1 MKRMTMCLLCVVI
14 VLSQT
19 TVSPLTVWAEGGI
32 LSCVMNSENFY
43 DTALATDGDIVTL
56 SGQTGEGVMVVAVTL
71 GGLSVPCTQIG
82 VDWSASVAVDERIA
96 EGPMGFEVS
105 YSQESQSLTSSVLT
119 EGAPVTVDRTPPEGL
134 SVLLKQGFST
144 FYDSGTWTKTPVTA
158 YFKEAV
164 DAGGSVTYLYDAGA
178 GWIEKSFIEISANG
192 TTILR
197 AKVRDEAGNE
207 SPEEIRNICIDRTP
221 PSDNAPFGEALSST
235 SIEIT
240 ANITGFEGD
249 VAPPDPLIGYKYKI
263 SEIAAGAVPLESF
276 WVPDGKYT
284 FEGLRP
290 NTCYSLL
297 AKARDAAGNIDEYT
311 RAAMLYTRAADPEAV
326 GVTSRTN
333 SSLSYAVENA
343 GQEIVPENKLILKNA
358 AGEIIDQ
365 GEFSRATEGA
375 FEGLKAGTYYEIWN
389 VARNE
394 ENLENEE
401 KLYWSGTTRHVPEGD
416 IRLPSED
423 IILKD
428 GQVFSLEGTF
438 MDIDGDEVL
447 IAGAMG
453 EAPGTVTIGD
463 TTWSALWNTTDLI
476 EGRQAAPWIELS
488 DDGGTA
494 VNIIVWP
501 HELIVD
507 KTPPLVHSIL
517 LETDN
522 ASPLLAK
529 PGDVLTLVFRT
540 DESIADPLIQLDGVL
555 QEAESNGSQWQAQW
569 IMESGMFPE
578 GPLDYS
584 IEATDLAGNK
594 TVSSGESAIIY
605 DETPPLVHSLLL
617 ETDNAS
623 PLLAKPGDVLTLV
636 FRTDESI
643 ADPLIQLDGV
653 LQEAESNGSQWQAQW
668 IMESGMFPEGPLDYS
683 IEATDLAGNKTVSS
697 GESAITYDETPPP
710 SPSMAFNP
718 ESGTSTRRVA
728 ISFLAGESSERQF
741 LEYRLVGPSDTGWMA
756 YNMPFEVTDKGAWSL
771 LGRSSDEAGNR
782 SAVVEKNLLLKE
794 SREREPE
801 PQKPEASYWE
811 LNLSYIVPSGEI
823 LEMDR
828 IFEAFDKEGNLIEN
842 AGLLV
847 ESSDETRMKV
857 LGDGSLMAGGS
868 GQVLLWIIDPAS
880 GKCFELPLL
889 IEGLETGKTPLL
901 EDIEGHWAE
910 DKIRNFCSRGLL
922 TGYED
927 GTFRPE
933 RLVSAEECF
942 AMMERVRLAEEKS
955 LYEKRVF
962 EPAAFKAG
970 DWSRFYDL
978 SVFGR
983 MGQESVTAAFGENPV
998 LDRFLKRGEI
1008 AFILAES
1015 GGWGDEYSGEGS
1027 SFSDVASHNF
1037 EAAIACAQSHGVM
1050 TGYPDGTFRPD
1061 HFVTRAEMA
1070 AILSR
1075 DR

>member
-594 TVSSGESAIIY
+594 TVSSGESAI
-605 DETPPLVHSLLL
+605 
-617 ETDNAS
+617 
-623 PLLAKPGDVLTLV
+623 
-636 FRTDESI
+636 
-643 ADPLIQLDGV
+643 
-653 LQEAESNGSQWQAQW
+653 
-668 IMESGMFPEGPLDYS
+668 
-683 IEATDLAGNKTVSS
+683 
-697 GESAITYDETPPP
+697 TYDETPPP